1 MEEVYSMSDKML
13 MEGWRKFLVEQ
24 PRYMDDADLDGDGIP
39 DSQQRDREAEMQR
52 NARLRRA
59 SKVPPSAGIVQQ
71 RALLVQKIQKLK
83 QTYEGMETESDSLIL
98 KLERIPFWDEVF
110 AVKFF
115 DYRKQQIEDKKE
127 DQELKKEGFAK
138 ALRKWKADKDADAPP
153 PKDKDRTT
161 IDAIVKYYFSEE
173 ASENRRL
180 QGGDEAEWVKVAE
193 FVGSC
198 YLTNID
204 EGFHEF
210 LENYIAA
217 PIGETSKTTSL
228 RAKIVGGGAMTAA
241 GALAQQAAL
250 WAMKKAAYTGEP
262 GTIASAGFVGGA
274 IGGAAGLLLGP
285 LLSKLESSVK
295 KDDFEAFMLP
305 AVMSLDLDKG
315 IERPL
320 EMAFKDLGKTFDEA
334 LSDSVILAFHRLENQ
349 ILLQLNADPLTLPT
363 FTLENISKEFSKD
376 YDYIRHSGEIA
387 FKDAVKPGSWRA
399 EYAQEA
405 EEEPPVEESKF
416 HDDWRNFLLT
426 EEKK

>member
-1 MEEVYSMSDKML
+1 MSDKML
-13 MEGWRKFLVEQ
+13 MEDWRKYLAEQ

-59 SKVPPSAGIVQQ
+59 SRAPPSAALVQQ
-71 RALLVQKIQKLK
+71 RALLAQKIQKLK

-110 AVKFF
+110 TVKFF

-127 DQELKKEGFAK
+127 NQELKKEGAAK
-138 ALRKWKADKDADAPP
+138 EYRKWKAAKDKPAPP

-173 ASENRRL
+173 TSENRRL

-217 PIGETSKTTSL
+217 PIGETSKTTSM
-228 RAKIVGGGAMTAA
+228 RARIAGGGAMAAA
-241 GALAQQAAL
+241 GTVAQQLSL

-262 GTIASAGFVGGA
+262 GTIASAGVIGGA
-274 IGGAAGLLLGP
+274 IGGAVGLLLGP

-305 AVMSLDLDKG
+305 AVKSLDLDVDNRASF
-315 IERPL
+315 EDS
-320 EMAFKDLGKTFDEA
+320 FKDLGKSYDEA

-349 ILLQLNADPLTLPT
+349 ILLQLNTAPLTLPT
-363 FTLENISKEFSKD
+363 FTLENISKEFNKD
-376 YDYIRHSGEIA
+376 YIEIRRTGERA
-387 FKDAVKPGSWRA
+387 FEDAAKPGSWRDRA
-399 EYAQEA
+399 TQEA

-416 HDDWRNFLLT
+416 HDNWRNFLLT